1 MRLEALLAD
10 VWSKEC
16 LPFPGMSGRSRSE
29 QLVRSSASTVI
40 RKLSVASI
48 SSSFAKR
55 AAPAAPAV
63 KRQDSRSV
71 PRTSYG
77 ELTFATDDGGGDTDF
92 HLPVI
97 EDTFEKSRSSAF
109 YICGDMPGASD
120 STRCFKATK
129 SYEVM
134 RRGEDMLTYGSPIL
148 RTASIN
154 SSRPQSS
161 SIKSL
166 SPHPVEKENLAQQQ
180 ALPVAREPQGPLG
193 KQWARVKTMNRE
205 LRSSGLRRLFR

>member
-10 VWSKEC
+10 VWSRGF

-55 AAPAAPAV
+55 AAPVAPAV
-63 KRQDSRSV
+63 KKQEIRSV

-77 ELTFATDDGGGDTDF
+77 ELTFTTEDDTSDGDF
-92 HLPVI
+92 HLPII
-97 EDTFEKSRSSAF
+97 EDAFEKSRSSAF
-109 YICGDMPGASD
+109 YICGDIPAASNG
-120 STRCFKATK
+120 TRCCKATK
-129 SYEVM
+129 PYEVM

-161 SIKSL
+161 SVKSL
-166 SPHPVEKENLAQQQ
+166 SPRPMEKENLVQHQT
-180 ALPVAREPQGPLG
+180 LPVAREPQGPLG
-193 KQWARVKTMNRE
+193 KHWARVKTMNRE